1 MLRIFAREE
10 LLPGLEVAGVLD
22 FLWEEAPDARSAFD
36 EDTAFQGKS
45 LSGLGSDVVNQAVM
59 FIGVVRA
66 AVLSLGVEKKDNAVF
81 CCATTT
87 DLSEFRDQKSPIY
100 RNSPIE

>member
-1 MLRIFAREE
+1 
-10 LLPGLEVAGVLD
+10 
-22 FLWEEAPDARSAFD
+22 
-36 EDTAFQGKS
+36 
-45 LSGLGSDVVNQAVM
+45 M

-87 DLSEFRDQKSPIY
+87 DLSGFRDQKISDLSEFRAIKFNIY
-100 RNSPIE
+100 RNLPIE

>member
-1 MLRIFAREE
+1 
-10 LLPGLEVAGVLD
+10 
-22 FLWEEAPDARSAFD
+22 
-36 EDTAFQGKS
+36 
-45 LSGLGSDVVNQAVM
+45 M